1 MVEQIMDL
9 ILIFNFIVLIG
20 LVVSIRYWQKRHGK
34 LTEKR
39 LALILTGYWS
49 FFTITTFCPLYKINF
64 QVAIIVQSVLL
75 LAFWIIGYPWI
86 RWLYR
91 HFNSSKS

>member
-1 MVEQIMDL
+1 MVEQIIYL
-9 ILIFNFIVLIG
+9 LLVFNFFVLIG
-20 LVVSIRYWQKRHGK
+20 LVAGIRYWQNKHGK

-49 FFTITTFCPLYKINF
+49 FFTITTFLPLYEINF
-64 QVAIIVQSVLL
+64 QVALAVQTVLL
-75 LAFWIIGYPWI
+75 LVFWIVGYPWF

-91 HFNSSKS
+91 YFNSSKR

>member
-1 MVEQIMDL
+1 MVERIMIL
-9 ILIFNFIVLIG
+9 ILVFNFILLIG
-20 LVVSIRYWQKRHGK
+20 LVAGIRYWQKKHGK

-49 FFTITTFCPLYKINF
+49 FFTITTFFPLYKIDF
-64 QVAIIVQSVLL
+64 QVAIVVQGVLL
-75 LAFWIIGYPWI
+75 LAFWVIGYPWF

-91 HFNSSKS
+91 YFTSKR